1 MEVAMSDVF
10 PTIYQCRCRT
20 CQDASDPAV
29 TAYHHQVNLLL
40 GRLNEPQRR
49 WYVGTLSQQPGCPTD
64 EQLSLITGLDE
75 KTIRR
80 GRRELQEELATVP
93 AGRLRK
99 EGGGQPSKEKKSLRW
114 KPTC

>member
-1 MEVAMSDVF
+1 MSDVF
-10 PTIYQCRCRT
+10 PTIYQCRCRI
-20 CQDASDPAV
+20 CQDGSDAAT

-40 GRLNEPQRR
+40 SRLNEPQRR
-49 WYVGTLSQQPGCPTD
+49 WFVGTLSQQPNSPPD

-93 AGRLRK
+93 VDRLRK
-99 EGGGQPSKEKKSLRW
+99 EGGGQPSTEKKCPTL
-114 KPTC
+114 KPT